1 MSRNIGENAEQFHD
15 HGLYLNTRTIVID
28 GDDDQD
34 NFEITMQSARR
45 DIKNLHVLDNLGQ
58 GDITVVL
65 NCVGGDVLA
74 GMTIYDAIRACK
86 NKVIIVAHLAMSMGS
101 IILQA
106 GDERI
111 LHPNATVMIHAGEV
125 VYTNHPKSVD
135 NWRKYDKLL
144 DKRHEDIYLE
154 KIKMKKPRFTRE
166 QLQKMLEHDTILTAK
181 EAVDLGLADK
191 VLGEP

>member
-15 HGLYLNTRTIVID
+15 NGLYLNTRTVVID
-28 GDDDQD
+28 GDEDQD
-34 NFEITMQSARR
+34 NFEITLKSARR

-65 NCVGGDVLA
+65 NCVGGDTLA
-74 GMTIYDAIRACK
+74 GMAIYDAIRACK
-86 NKVIIVAHLAMSMGS
+86 NRVVISAHLAMSMGS

-125 VYTNHPKSVD
+125 SYANHPKSVD
-135 NWRKYDKLL
+135 SWRKYDKVM
-144 DKRHEDIYLE
+144 DKKHEDIYLE
-154 KIKMKKPRFTRE
+154 KIKQKKPRFTRE
-166 QLQKMLEHDTILTAK
+166 QLQKLLEHDTILTAQ
-181 EAVDLGLADK
+181 EAVDMGLADK
-191 VLGEP
+191 VLGK